1 MNVYVNCW
9 AVLELDSDADER
21 SIKRQYARLLKTH
34 RPDEDPAAFQRL
46 REAYEQAMAMAR
58 HRSEPVLQAPP
69 MPPQAEE
76 ALAPDPAL
84 PYGQAE
90 PAPSRESIERAVLD
104 GVTPANIAEQ
114 WQQAMGRGYDV
125 SFQQQLMQRCLR
137 DPWANLAFL
146 AWGAE
151 HLQWLTP
158 WQSVPI
164 NPAQQQ
170 LLADILLDHLL
181 DELCS
186 SLELGEER
194 AFVQRLDQ
202 HLPQPWLRGVDQR
215 ITLQVRLLEL
225 FAEQPHWSP
234 ALFDRV
240 CQRFGWGDDSAPVP
254 VSDTLWHSLLD
265 RCKQPVTPEPAPAKP
280 LPAAPDHRFKRLG
293 LVIYVALLLQ
303 MLGRTDLGPLIIM
316 LPLTAVFAWLGVLFC
331 KFLLDLWAGFSEK
344 ALSLDQWLSARAL
357 PARLQRGQ
365 PLLLLRHGLP
375 YLAFAWLMWKW
386 LGLLGVA
393 TCLLVPLIGRLQGAT
408 APPQPYTWR
417 KPLQALSRITRWSTL
432 QWLVALGM
440 VGVMGYCQ
448 VYLPGFPLTRGS
460 AG

>member
-1 MNVYVNCW
+1 MNGFVNCW
-9 AVLELDSDADER
+9 SVLGLDSDADER
-21 SIKRQYARLLKTH
+21 SIKRPYAKLLKTN

-46 REAYEQAMAMAR
+46 REAYEQAIAQAR
-58 HRSEPVLQAPP
+58 NRSEVFEEATPTA
-69 MPPQAEE
+69 PQAET
-76 ALAPDPAL
+76 AAAPPVF
-84 PYGQAE
+84 YGTVE
-90 PAPSRESIERAVLD
+90 PAPSREGIERAVLD

-114 WQQAMGRGYDV
+114 WQQATERGYDV
-125 SFQQQLMQRCLR
+125 SFQQQMMLRCLR

-146 AWGAE
+146 AWGAA

-181 DELCS
+181 DELCG

-194 AFVQRLDQ
+194 AFLQRLDQ

-215 ITLQVRLLEL
+215 VTLQVRLLEL

-240 CQRFGWGDDSAPVP
+240 CQRFGWGDDNAAVP
-254 VSDTLWHSLLD
+254 VSDALWHSLLE
-265 RCKQPVTPEPAPAKP
+265 RCKQPATPQPAAAAP
-280 LPAAPDHRFKRLG
+280 LPAPPDHRFKRLG
-293 LVIYVALLLQ
+293 LVIYVALVLQ

-316 LPLTAVFAWLGVLFC
+316 LPLTAVLAWLGVLFS

-344 ALSLDQWLSARAL
+344 ALDLDQWLSARAI

-365 PLLLLRHGLP
+365 PLLLLRDGLP
-375 YLAFAWLMWKW
+375 YLAFGWLMWKW

-393 TCLLVPLIGRLQGAT
+393 TCLLVPLIGRLQGA
-408 APPQPYTWR
+408 AAQPQPYTWR
-417 KPLQALSRITRWSTL
+417 KPLQALSRITGWSTL
-432 QWLVALGM
+432 QWLVAVGM

-448 VYLPGFPLTRGS
+448 LYLAGFPLTRGS
-460 AG
+460 EG

>member
-1 MNVYVNCW
+1 MNAFVNCW
-9 AVLELDSDADER
+9 SVLELDSDADER
-21 SIKRQYARLLKTH
+21 SIKRQYARLLKTN

-46 REAYEQAMAMAR
+46 REAYEQAIAQAR
-58 HRSEPVLQAPP
+58 NRSAVFEEATPP
-69 MPPQAEE
+69 APQAES
-76 ALAPDPAL
+76 AAAPPVL
-84 PYGQAE
+84 YGTVE

-114 WQQAMGRGYDV
+114 WQQATERGYDV
-125 SFQQQLMQRCLR
+125 SFQQQLMLRCLR

-151 HLQWLTP
+151 HRQWLTP

-170 LLADILLDHLL
+170 LLADILLDHLF
-181 DELCS
+181 DELCG

-194 AFVQRLDQ
+194 AFLQRLDQ

-240 CQRFGWGDDSAPVP
+240 CQRFGWADDNATVP
-254 VSDTLWHSLLD
+254 VSDALWQDLLE
-265 RCKQPVTPEPAPAKP
+265 RCNRRDAPAAAAAPAPAP
-280 LPAAPDHRFKRLG
+280 PDHRFKRLG
-293 LVIYVALLLQ
+293 LVIYIALLLQ

-316 LPLTAVFAWLGVLFC
+316 LPLTAIFAWLGVLFC

-344 ALSLDQWLSARAL
+344 ALDLDQWLSARAI

-365 PLLLLRHGLP
+365 PLLLLRHGVP
-375 YLAFAWLMWKW
+375 YLAFTWLMWKW

-393 TCLLVPLIGRLQGAT
+393 TCLLVPLIGRLQGPP

-417 KPLQALSRITRWSTL
+417 KPLQALARITGWSTL
-432 QWLVALGM
+432 QWLVAVGM
-440 VGVMGYCQ
+440 LLVMGYCQ
-448 VYLPGFPLTRGS
+448 VYLAGFPLTRGS
-460 AG
+460 EG